1 MPHTVVCA
9 VGAIIDLTHAD
20 QPSGDRATLSKKT
33 LSRKW
38 CPGTESN
45 RRHCDFQS
53 HALPTELPGRRCVAG
68 WEPAPASEWAPMAK
82 AVRLGKGDR
91 KATGRIR
98 LRHACPGRMTLR

>member
-53 HALPTELPGRRCVAG
+53 HALPTELPGHGVFGGASAG
-68 WEPAPASEWAPMAK
+68 WRRAYRRQSEGLSSPSSRFFCTKSSAGGPAT
-82 AVRLGKGDR
+82 R
-91 KATGRIR
+91 
-98 LRHACPGRMTLR
+98 

>member
-9 VGAIIDLTHAD
+9 VGAIIDLAHAD

-53 HALPTELPGRRCVAG
+53 LLQDIPLMPSNTLNVAISASSGNLGAPALP
-68 WEPAPASEWAPMAK
+68 
-82 AVRLGKGDR
+82 
-91 KATGRIR
+91 
-98 LRHACPGRMTLR
+98 